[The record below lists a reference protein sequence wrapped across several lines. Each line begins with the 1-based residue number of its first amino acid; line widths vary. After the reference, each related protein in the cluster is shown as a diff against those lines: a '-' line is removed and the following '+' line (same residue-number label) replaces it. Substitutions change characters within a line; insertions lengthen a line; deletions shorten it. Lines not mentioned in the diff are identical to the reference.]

1 VSNCVELTGRLVDA
15 AELRHSPAGVPI
27 ARALLEHDSEQR
39 EAGARRPIRFR
50 VGLNAAGAGVAE
62 TLGALGVGEP
72 IRVQGILRRSR
83 QRNAE
88 TDPIIISV
96 NRIERL
102 AETE

>member
-27 ARALLEHDSEQR
+27 ARALLEHDSEQS
-39 EAGARRPIRFR
+39 EAGARRAIRFR
-50 VGLNAAGAGVAE
+50 VGLNAAGAGIAE
-62 TLGALGVGEP
+62 SLAQLGAGDP
-72 IRVQGILRRSR
+72 IRVRGILRRSR

-96 NRIERL
+96 SRVERL